1 MPDANR
7 KAGRLLIASITL
19 FLLSVTLAACGGK
32 GLSSDSGSF
41 VSDGNSRGV
50 FKSIPLAKDESFSG
64 LLQDTEVAVLFDPI
78 NRKFVGRLRNEATAA
93 VCDVRAAVLLDGA
106 VTVNTTT
113 SGVTFMLAGLN
124 RDGRADFEFP
134 VSDASFNAWTFQIE
148 TFGCSSA
155 PSETESGSGEG
166 SGEHGGSG
174 EGSGEGGSG
183 EGPGEHGGSGEG
195 SGEGGSG
202 EGSEGSPPIPITEP
216 YSGTFQNQKFEFAY
230 DATTRAFRGTVE
242 NPTGLTICQSRTE
255 IHASAGNQVIELG
268 PTIPVDLAPGD
279 IIKIVMSAPGHALDT
294 YVLHP
299 ESSPCQ

>member
-1 MPDANR
+1 MRNSNR
-7 KAGRLLIASITL
+7 KTVRLLIAPISM
-19 FLLSVTLAACGGK
+19 FLLNVGLTACGGK
-32 GLSSDSGSF
+32 GLGSESGSF
-41 VSDGNSRGV
+41 VSDGNSHGV
-50 FKSIPLAKDESFSG
+50 FKSIQLAKEESFSG
-64 LLQDTEVAVLFDPI
+64 LLKDTEVAILFDPV
-78 NRKFVGRLRNEATAA
+78 NRKFVGRLRNEAAAA
-93 VCDVRAAVLLDGA
+93 VCDVRASVLLDGA

-113 SGVTFMLAGLN
+113 SGVPYNLAGLT
-124 RDGRADFEFP
+124 RDGRASFEFQ
-134 VSDASFNAWTFQIE
+134 VSDASFNAWSFQVE

-155 PSETESGSGEG
+155 PSGTKSRSGEG
-166 SGEHGGSG
+166 SGEHGD
-174 EGSGEGGSG
+174 
-183 EGPGEHGGSGEG
+183 SGEG

-216 YSGTFQNQKFEFAY
+216 YSGTFQNQNFEFAY
-230 DATTRAFRGTVE
+230 DAANRAFRGTVE

-255 IHASAGNQVIELG
+255 IHASAGNRVIELG

>member
-1 MPDANR
+1 MHNSNR
-7 KAGRLLIASITL
+7 NSVRLLIASISM
-19 FLLSVTLAACGGK
+19 FLLNAGLAACGGN
-32 GLSSDSGSF
+32 GLGSDDGSF
-41 VSDGNSRGV
+41 VSDGKSRGV
-50 FKSIPLAKDESFSG
+50 FKSIQLAKDESFSG
-64 LLQDTEVAVLFDPI
+64 LLKDTEVAVLFDPV

-93 VCDVRAAVLLDGA
+93 VCDVRAAILLDDA

-113 SGVTFMLAGLN
+113 SGVPFRLDGLT
-124 RDGRADFEFP
+124 RDGRANFEFQ
-134 VSDASFNAWTFQIE
+134 VSDASFNAWTFQVE

-155 PSETESGSGEG
+155 PSGTESGSGEG
-166 SGEHGGSG
+166 SGEHG
-174 EGSGEGGSG
+174 GSGEGGSG

-216 YSGTFQNQKFEFAY
+216 YLGTFQNQNFEFAY

-255 IHASAGNQVIELG
+255 IHASAGNRVIELG